1 MTVTTRERTRP
12 TQAELEE
19 LLAMLL
25 AANDEG
31 ELVHI
36 TFMLQ
41 KSDSGDAMVD
51 YRGDYE
57 RAEIATRTVRH
68 RIADALGA
76 SEPELAQHI
85 RDTTGKAPGLIMV
98 KH

>member
-1 MTVTTRERTRP
+1 MTCTTRERTRP
-12 TQAELEE
+12 THDELEE
-19 LLAMLL
+19 LLSMLM

-31 ELVHI
+31 QLVHI

-41 KSDSGDAMVD
+41 KTDSDDAMVD

-57 RAEIATRTVRH
+57 RAEIATRTVRL
-68 RIADALGA
+68 RIADALDTN
-76 SEPELAQHI
+76 EPELAQHI
-85 RDTTGKAPGLIMV
+85 RDNTGKAPGLILV

>member
-19 LLAMLL
+19 LLAMLI

-31 ELVHI
+31 QLVHI
-36 TFMLQ
+36 TFML
-41 KSDSGDAMVD
+41 KEADSENAMID
-51 YRGDYE
+51 YRGNYE
-57 RAEIATRTVRH
+57 FAEIATRTVRE

-76 SEPELAQHI
+76 TEPEIAQRI
-85 RDTTGKAPGLIMV
+85 RDNTGKAPSLIVV